1 MDWSRDGNYIQS
13 NCGAYQYLFF
23 DVNAKKQLKSG
34 ASQLKD

>member
-23 DVNAKKQLKSG
+23 DVNSKKQLKSG